1 VNILVVAL
9 ILGFFGFIVQV
20 IFWRIKRP
28 KRHVRAILVIFCVV
42 FLAGIVGNELV
53 SVYMGQSNGGMQLSK
68 EKFLMLVIVYVSGML
83 AYGITYT
90 AIEADSPTMQIL
102 DEVAKAGDSGMHLGD
117 LEARMTDEM
126 LLYPRLADLVRD
138 KMAVYDAGY
147 YKITRKGHT
156 LETIFRIQRN
166 VFRLPKGG

>member
-1 VNILVVAL
+1 M
-9 ILGFFGFIVQV
+9 
-20 IFWRIKRP
+20 
-28 KRHVRAILVIFCVV
+28 IFCAV
-42 FLAGIVGNELV
+42 FFMGIVSNELAGM
-53 SVYMGQSNGGMQLSK
+53 YMVQSNGGIQLSK
-68 EKFLMLVIVYVSGML
+68 EEFLTLMIVYFSGML

-102 DEVAKAGDSGMHLGD
+102 DEVAKTGDSGMHLDELG
-117 LEARMTDEM
+117 ARMTDEM

-138 KMAVYDAGY
+138 KMAVNDAGY
-147 YKITRKGHT
+147 YKVTKKGQI